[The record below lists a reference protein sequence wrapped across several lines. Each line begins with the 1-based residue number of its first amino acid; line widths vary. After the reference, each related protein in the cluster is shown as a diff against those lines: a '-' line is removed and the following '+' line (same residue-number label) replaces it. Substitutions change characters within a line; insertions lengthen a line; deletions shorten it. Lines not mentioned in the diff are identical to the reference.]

1 MKRYHRINEETERFP
16 IYEIGNLTKMYREED
31 RYSGTSDS
39 FDLCLGI
46 FYDVCLKT
54 GVNHQFFK
62 DAFSIMLKGSARE
75 YYHLHLMNNGLSFQ
89 DMTQKLRAHFETAE
103 RQLQMI
109 SKWKSITLL
118 KTIEENPNKTVSE
131 CFELLVTEFRRT
143 QLLLPQRFQ
152 GDLSLRDAIIDA
164 VRDIR
169 ECSLACYKPA
179 PTFEALCADIRAS
192 IATEERLKNVTSTSA
207 TFKTFQSTPIEPHD
221 YQLYTDR
228 RYKGF

>member
-1 MKRYHRINEETERFP
+1 
-16 IYEIGNLTKMYREED
+16 
-31 RYSGTSDS
+31 
-39 FDLCLGI
+39 
-46 FYDVCLKT
+46 
-54 GVNHQFFK
+54 
-62 DAFSIMLKGSARE
+62 
-75 YYHLHLMNNGLSFQ
+75 
-89 DMTQKLRAHFETAE
+89 
-103 RQLQMI
+103 MI

-164 VRDIR
+164 VREIR
-169 ECSLACYKPA
+169 KCSLACYKPA

-207 TFKTFQSTPIEPHD
+207 TFKTFQSTPTEPHD
-221 YQLYTDR
+221 YQLYTDHAATEDPDIWDTLIMNLDFDEDENEIEIYPLDEQFFTSYGNISG
-228 RYKGF
+228 YKSLGILNDQS